1 MNDCTPKAMKPID
14 AKTVEACLDPTTDCE
29 FRVRAGHSPLERDLG
44 TFEGK
49 PRGAF
54 KRWPPSFVLRL
65 CALLA
70 TAPALYAA
78 TTTQLPD
85 GPGKQVTIRICGTCH
100 SPERAASLHQT
111 RRQWEATI
119 SKMVSMGATGTDDEL
134 TAVLQYLAK
143 NFPPAPVKPI
153 DINTASAIDMES
165 SLLLLRS
172 EATAVIQYRT
182 EHGDFKSLD
191 DLRKVPGLDFQKIEK
206 NKARIV
212 F

>member
-1 MNDCTPKAMKPID
+1 
-14 AKTVEACLDPTTDCE
+14 
-29 FRVRAGHSPLERDLG
+29 
-44 TFEGK
+44 
-49 PRGAF
+49 
-54 KRWPPSFVLRL
+54 
-65 CALLA
+65 
-70 TAPALYAA
+70 
-78 TTTQLPD
+78 
-85 GPGKQVTIRICGTCH
+85 
-100 SPERAASLHQT
+100 
-111 RRQWEATI
+111 
-119 SKMVSMGATGTDDEL
+119 MVSMGATGTDDEL

-191 DLRKVPGLDFQKIEK
+191 DLRKVPGLDFQKIET